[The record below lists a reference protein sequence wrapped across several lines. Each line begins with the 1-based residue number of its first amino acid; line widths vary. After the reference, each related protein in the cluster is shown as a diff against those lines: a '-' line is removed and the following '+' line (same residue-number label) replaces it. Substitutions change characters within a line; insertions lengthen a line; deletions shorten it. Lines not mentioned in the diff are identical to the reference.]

1 MAHIAANKIAELIK
15 IFDHPASFELRGWA
29 NDEIDLAY
37 LAYNGSLDAAF
48 ELQEALLVGWSV
60 THAWGNDKD
69 GWSWCLTF
77 RATGDDPAKYAQ
89 GKSDTPA
96 RALII
101 AILKAYSIHIL
112 EEKI

>member
-1 MAHIAANKIAELIK
+1 MTYIAGTKFKELIK

-29 NDEIDLAY
+29 SNEIDLAY
-37 LAYNGSLDAAF
+37 NAYNGSLDAAF
-48 ELQEALLVGWSV
+48 ELQEILLSGWSV

-89 GKSDTPA
+89 GKSDTQA
-96 RALII
+96 RSWTI
-101 AILKAYSIHIL
+101 AILKAYSIQIL